1 MEQQEEPRLQVFL
14 SRSGIASRRKSAELI
29 EDGRVTVNGKVI
41 REPGYRVQPADK
53 VRFDGTSVSP
63 EEEHL
68 YLMLHK
74 PARFISSA
82 HDPEGRPTVMDL
94 VQDSFSQRLFTI
106 GRLDFMSTGLLL
118 LTNDGDFAHS
128 ASHPRSGLIKQYTV
142 ETKEPIPREL
152 LQEWLEGVRIK
163 GVLYRLEKFQF
174 INPRQVV
181 LHLAEGK
188 NREIRNVFSHGNLKV
203 TRLHRTEFGPL
214 KLGILKEG
222 KFRQLSKAEVEN
234 LHREA
239 KKQLRP
245 AKSSPRKSSG
255 SAGRKPGK
263 PGKPGH
269 PSKPGKSGPPEKTG
283 KPGRSENRDG
293 SSRTGRSPGAG
304 RKKGRGGSK

>member
-1 MEQQEEPRLQVFL
+1 MEHQEEPRLQVFL

-29 EDGRVTVNGKVI
+29 EEGRVTVNGKVI
-41 REPGYRVQPADK
+41 SEPGYRVKHGDK

-94 VQDSFSQRLFTI
+94 VQDSFPQRLFTI

-118 LTNDGDFAHS
+118 LTNDGEFAHS
-128 ASHPRSGLIKQYTV
+128 ASHPRSGLIKQYMV

-152 LQEWLEGVRIK
+152 LQEWLDGIRVK

-174 INPRQVV
+174 VNPKQVI

-188 NREIRNVFSHGNLKV
+188 NREIRNVFSHGKLKI

-222 KFRQLSKAEVEN
+222 KFRQLSKAEVET

-239 KKQLRP
+239 KKNVRP
-245 AKSSPRKSSG
+245 GTSRPGRKSRPG
-255 SAGRKPGK
+255 GRK
-263 PGKPGH
+263 
-269 PSKPGKSGPPEKTG
+269 SG
-283 KPGRSENRDG
+283 
-293 SSRTGRSPGAG
+293 GAG
-304 RKKGRGGSK
+304 RSGGKDDKGSKK